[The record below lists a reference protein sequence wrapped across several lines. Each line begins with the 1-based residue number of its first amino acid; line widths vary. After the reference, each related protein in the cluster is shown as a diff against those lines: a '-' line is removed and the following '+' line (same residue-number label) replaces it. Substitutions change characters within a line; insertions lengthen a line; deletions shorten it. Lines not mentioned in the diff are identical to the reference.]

1 MNEKDARL
9 ERFCRERGV
18 EGVLLRRRSNIAWIT
33 DGADT
38 HVALSSPLGIASVLW
53 TPAQK
58 AVYTDNIEAGRL
70 VDEEFSSE
78 WQVDSGLWYDDHAS
92 WVEARLDPSG
102 QGFHRD
108 RFLTDWPED
117 HIAPLRHSLTPS
129 EVETVR
135 LLGAECAEV
144 MQAGMKT
151 LRQGMTEHDVAA
163 LITGG
168 LRTRGIITPVMLV
181 AADHR
186 IRKYRHPIP
195 TDNRIE
201 RMVMVAIC
209 AQRKGL
215 IVSITRLV
223 HFGPISD
230 DLRARHEACCRVDR
244 ALHDATRPGARW
256 CDVLDRAIEWY
267 EQTGYPE
274 EWKKHHQGGPMGYE
288 PRDFKAT
295 PNETRAVQE
304 NQLVGWNPSVTGT
317 KSEDTILSTG
327 EVVTQMSDWPMVE
340 TAGVHR
346 PDILVR

>member
-9 ERFCRERGV
+9 ERFCRERGAH
-18 EGVLLRRRSNIAWIT
+18 GVLLRRRSNIAWIT

-38 HVALSSPLGIASVLW
+38 HVDLSSPLGVATVLW
-53 TPAQK
+53 TPGQK

-70 VDEEFSSE
+70 VDEEFPPQ
-78 WQVDSGLWYDDHAS
+78 WQVDSGLWWEDQAS

-108 RFLTDWPED
+108 VFVTDWPED
-117 HIAPLRHSLTPS
+117 HVAELRASLTAG

-135 LLGAECAEV
+135 ALGADCAEV
-144 MQAGMKT
+144 MQRAMKDVRPGMSE
-151 LRQGMTEHDVAA
+151 QEVAA
-163 LITGG
+163 RIIGD
-168 LRTRGIITPVMLV
+168 LRARGIVTTVMLV
-181 AADHR
+181 AADQR
-186 IRKYRHPIP
+186 LRNYRHPIP
-195 TDNRIE
+195 TGNRIE
-201 RMVMVAIC
+201 RMVMAAIC

-223 HFGPISD
+223 HFGPID
-230 DLRARHEACCRVDR
+230 AELRARHEACCRVDR
-244 ALHDATRPGARW
+244 VLHDATRPGARW
-256 CDVLDRAIEWY
+256 CDILDRAIECY
-267 EQTGYPE
+267 EEAGYPE

-295 PNETRAVQE
+295 PTETRAVRE
-304 NQLVGWNPSVTGT
+304 NQLVGWNPSITGT

-327 EVVTQMSDWPMVE
+327 EVMTQMSDWPMVDS
-340 TAGVHR
+340 VNR